1 MYHKL
6 AYIGKIV
13 DIQPIKGADFIESAM
28 VVCGEGGKW
37 MGTVKKGQ
45 FSVGSLCEVYLQDAL
60 LPKTEEF
67 AFMEQ
72 HKYRVSMRKFKKV
85 PSECLIMPWSC
96 LQVGDRMGKVGDSIA
111 DAKGVTKYEKPISP
125 SLAGEALGAFPTS
138 LVPKTDE
145 PNFQTVK
152 HMIDALQGNKYYA
165 TVKADGSSGTIYRN
179 VEGDHFGCC
188 SRNLELRDS
197 EKPAVW
203 RLARKYD
210 LDGSLP
216 NGYAIQFEI
225 VGPGIQS
232 NHLGLDDIDLQ
243 VFNVWS
249 IYERKYLDAKQ
260 AFRFVEKLGLPTVQV
275 LDWDKTFEFTSNDQ
289 LRKYA
294 EGKYPNS
301 GKQREGV
308 VIRPM
313 RETKVKFERLS
324 FKVINLLFKD

>member
-45 FSVGSLCEVYLQDAL
+45 FAVGSLCEVYLQDAL

-85 PSECLIMPWSC
+85 PSECLIMPLSVDGG
-96 LQVGDRMGKVGDSIA
+96 QVGESIA
-111 DAKGVTKYEKPISP
+111 DAKGVTKYEKPLSP
-125 SLAGEALGAFPTS
+125 SLSGLALGNFPTS
-138 LVPKTDE
+138 IVPKTDE
-145 PNFQTVK
+145 PNFQTVN
-152 HMIDALQGNKYYA
+152 HMIQALQGNKFYS
-165 TVKADGSSGTIYRN
+165 TVKADGSSGTVYRN

-188 SRNLELRDS
+188 SRNLELKD
-197 EKPAVW
+197 EGKPAVW
-203 RLARKYD
+203 TLAKQYN
-210 LDGSLP
+210 LDSTLP

-232 NHLGLDDIDLQ
+232 NHMGLEKVDLR

-249 IYERKYLDAKQ
+249 IYERKYLDAAQ
-260 AFRFVEKLGLPTVQV
+260 AFRFAEKLGLPTVDV
-275 LDWDKTFEFTSNDQ
+275 VDWDETFEFTSNDQ

-294 EGKYPNS
+294 EGKYPLS
-301 GKQREGV
+301 GKPREGV